1 MQHAITRIDTS
12 QGIRDVSMF
21 FYFFAGYIDASLQK
35 NTGEAGV
42 YYFTRRPHG
51 IKSRVE

>member
-12 QGIRDVSMF
+12 LIPSETCQCF
-21 FYFFAGYIDASLQK
+21 FIFLQDTLTRLYKK
-35 NTGEAGV
+35 NTGEAGI

-51 IKSRVE
+51 F